1 MFALKTG
8 KDDIG
13 ESDRM
18 AAGSRAGVLPR
29 PFRRL
34 VRATTGIFTGRT
46 SAPKHVGSAVAL
58 VFFAVVGANGIVVAG
73 KGDLVR
79 RAAFQLSG
87 FAVEDIQ
94 ISGNSET
101 SEIVVLQNLG
111 LEGAYSL
118 QGVDIQAARGQLL
131 NLPWVAD
138 ADIRKVYPSTLKI
151 TLKERHPY
159 ALWQQ
164 EDGRLLMIE
173 RDGNIIGPLSA
184 PKFRRLPLVLGQGG
198 NVAAEDVEE
207 LLQEWPELGE
217 RVRAFKRIDERR
229 WDLYLDNGMIIKL
242 PAQDSDAA
250 IVRLRALENDRSI
263 LEREIAAVDL
273 RLDDRVAIQ
282 LTPTAMERRDA
293 ALEALQKTFKNKG
306 RRL

>member
-1 MFALKTG
+1 MKAR
-8 KDDIG
+8 KDEIG
-13 ESDRM
+13 ETSRG

-29 PFRRL
+29 PLRRL
-34 VRATTGIFTGRT
+34 MRGTAGILTGRT
-46 SAPKHVGSAVAL
+46 ALPKHTGSAAAL
-58 VFFAVVGANGIVVAG
+58 VFFALVGANAIAVSG
-73 KGDLVR
+73 KGELVR

-87 FAVEDIQ
+87 FAVEDIE

-101 SEIVVLQNLG
+101 SEIVVLQSLG

-118 QGVDIQAARGQLL
+118 QGVDIQMARGQLL

-151 TLKERHPY
+151 SLKERVPY

-164 EDGRLLMIE
+164 EDGRLLMVE

-198 NVAAEDVEE
+198 NVAAKDVEE
-207 LLQEWPELGE
+207 LMQEWPELSE
-217 RVRAFKRIDERR
+217 RVRAFKRVDERR
-229 WDLYLDNGMIIKL
+229 WDLYLDNGMIVKL
-242 PAQDSDAA
+242 PEHGSDAA
-250 IVRLRALENDRSI
+250 LLRLRALETDRSI

-282 LTPTAMERRDA
+282 LTPDAMERRTEA
-293 ALEALQKTFKNKG
+293 TEALKKTFKNKG

>member
-1 MFALKTG
+1 MFALKAR
-8 KDDIG
+8 KDEFG
-13 ESDRM
+13 EGNRV

-29 PFRRL
+29 PVRRL
-34 VRATTGIFTGRT
+34 LRSTTGLFTGRT
-46 SAPKHVGSAVAL
+46 AIPRHAGSAAAL
-58 VFFAVVGANGIVVAG
+58 AFFVLVGANGIIVAG

-79 RAAFQLSG
+79 RAAFQLAG
-87 FAVEDIQ
+87 FSVEDIE

-101 SEIVVLQNLG
+101 SEIVVLQSLG

-118 QGVDIQAARGQLL
+118 QGVDIQMARGQLL

-151 TLKERHPY
+151 SLKERVPY

-164 EDGRLLMIE
+164 EDGRLLMVE
-173 RDGNIIGPLSA
+173 RDGNIIGQLSA

-198 NVAAEDVEE
+198 NVAAKDVEE
-207 LLQEWPELGE
+207 LMQEWPELSE
-217 RVRAFKRIDERR
+217 RVRAYKRVDERR
-229 WDLYLDNGMIIKL
+229 WDLYLDNGMIVKL
-242 PAQDSDAA
+242 PEHGSDAA
-250 IVRLRALENDRSI
+250 LLRLRALEDDRNI

-282 LTPTAMERRDA
+282 LTPDAMERRA
-293 ALEALQKTFKNKG
+293 EATKALQKTFKNKG

>member
-1 MFALKTG
+1 MFALKARRE
-8 KDDIG
+8 DIG
-13 ESDRM
+13 GSDRM
-18 AAGSRAGVLPR
+18 AQGSRAGVLPR
-29 PFRRL
+29 PLRRL
-34 VRATTGIFTGRT
+34 VRSATGIFTGRT
-46 SAPKHVGSAVAL
+46 GAPKHIGSAAAL
-58 VFFAVVGANGIVVAG
+58 VFFVAVGANAVIVSG

-87 FAVEDIQ
+87 FAVEDIE

-101 SEIVVLQNLG
+101 SEIVVLQSLG

-118 QGVDIQAARGQLL
+118 QGVDIQMARGQLL

-151 TLKERHPY
+151 SLKERVPY

-164 EDGRLLMIE
+164 EDGRLLMVE

-198 NVAAEDVEE
+198 NVAAKDVEG
-207 LLQEWPELGE
+207 LMQEWPELSE
-217 RVRAFKRIDERR
+217 RVRAFKRVDERR
-229 WDLYLDNGMIIKL
+229 WDLYLDNGMIVKL
-242 PAQDSDAA
+242 PETGSDAA
-250 IVRLRALENDRSI
+250 LVRLRTLEAERSI

-282 LTPTAMERRDA
+282 LTPDAMERRA
-293 ALEALQKTFKNKG
+293 EATEALKKTFKNKG